1 VRRAIADP
9 PADPGALR
17 ERRYDT
23 KAPATRS
30 EAQRDRDRILYSS
43 ALLRL
48 GNVTQVVSPEVGH
61 IFHSRLTHSLKV
73 SQVAKRLAE
82 RLLTLQHT
90 GVAAVAVGALDPDAV
105 EACALAHDLGHPP
118 FGHLAEQELDTKAER
133 FGGFE
138 GNAQSFR
145 ILTRLAVRGVPDPGL
160 NLTRQ
165 TLNGVQK
172 YPWLRHLDDPE
183 KARKWGAYDADRED
197 FAWVRKHC
205 GGRDAACLEARIMDW
220 ADDLTYA
227 VHDMDDFYR
236 AGLIPLDSLCRGDD
250 ELSAFKAYLEIEAP
264 DAVHVADRVFSALG
278 VTRYEGRV
286 RERAQLRQLGSL
298 LITRYLNA
306 FHVVEGDDGADVE
319 IDDELSY
326 QVAVLKRL
334 IWFYIIERPSLA
346 TVQAGQRRVI
356 RELVDLYMTA
366 VDDNSNRSLLGPL
379 YAERLDAA
387 ETDGARR
394 RVVIDLVASMTED
407 SALEVYRRALGTVPG
422 SVLAA
427 PHV

>member
-1 VRRAIADP
+1 MRRAIADP
-9 PADPGALR
+9 PADPGALQ

-23 KAPATRS
+23 KVPATRS

-82 RLLTLQHT
+82 RLLTLRHT
-90 GVAAVAVGALDPDAV
+90 GVAAMAVGALDPDAV

-118 FGHLAEQELDTKAER
+118 FGHLAEQELDTKAET

-172 YPWLRHLDDPE
+172 YPWLRHLDDPD
-183 KARKWGAYDADRED
+183 KASKWGAYDADRED
-197 FAWVRKHC
+197 FAWVREHC
-205 GGRDAACLEARIMDW
+205 GGSDAACLEARIMDW

-250 ELSAFKAYLEIEAP
+250 ELSAFKAYLEIKEP

-306 FHVVEGDDGADVE
+306 FHVVEGDNGADVE

-346 TVQAGQRRVI
+346 TVQAGQRLII